1 MKKSFDLSAAKGVV
15 EVIDQQ
21 TSSFYN
27 QEPSALTVG
36 TTVIVPAQKAH
47 IRMRT
52 FNGKETP
59 TKALFAYVLDKN
71 GELIE
76 NKEISLSQF
85 QRRSYGIGDIKVK
98 AIVNEKG
105 LIRGVVKPNE
115 SNIIGKKP
123 DFKVVNENGKNI
135 LVLAES
141 IAFNVSRGQ
150 IHNLVQFEEQ
160 RADGLYDFK
169 TKMFGDIKVL
179 DLDTR
184 FLPNLE
190 TVPVPTGYETLTASC
205 TAYLLK

>member
-15 EVIDQQ
+15 EVTDQQ
-21 TSSFYN
+21 ASFYN

-47 IRMRT
+47 IKMRVI
-52 FNGKETP
+52 NGKETP

-76 NKEISLSQF
+76 NKEIGLSQF
-85 QRRSYGIGDIKVK
+85 QRRSYGTGEMIVK
-98 AIVNEKG
+98 ARVDENG
-105 LIRGVVKPNE
+105 LIRGEGKANQ

-123 DFKVVNENGKNI
+123 EFKVLVESGKNI

-141 IAFNVSRGQ
+141 IAYSVTRGD
-150 IHNLVQFEEQ
+150 IHNMAQVADQ
-160 RADGLYDFK
+160 RADGRYDFK
-169 TKMFGDIKVL
+169 TKEVGGVEVL

-184 FLPNLE
+184 MLPNLE
-190 TVPVPTGYETLTASC
+190 TVAVPTGYETLPASC
-205 TAYLLK
+205 AAYLLK